1 MQLHVV
7 QALYPIQSIVT
18 DAHNQLYE
26 EGHETFHHT
35 PIINLMVQHNF
46 LWTKYSA
53 KVARLSNVVELQ
65 RW

>member
-1 MQLHVV
+1 MQLHAM

-26 EGHETFHHT
+26 EGHETCLHK

-46 LWTKYSA
+46 LWTK
-53 KVARLSNVVELQ
+53 
-65 RW
+65 